1 MDFRG
6 KLYLHL
12 QYGLGRLAVLFVAPF
27 VYLLVRL
34 FGYRVRELKKIRREC
49 ARLFKEHRGPW
60 IICANHLTNVDSVI
74 LEYAMA
80 TMLTYMRNFQLLPW
94 NLPERAN
101 FQRSIFSTF
110 MCYVTKCIP
119 VSRGGDREEM
129 KRVLEKCVY
138 VLRRRQPLLMFP
150 EGGRSRTGRVDVE
163 GFSYGVGRFVSSEED
178 CRVLCIYLRG
188 DGQKNFSLI
197 PRLGEHFTMLMD
209 VFVPQK
215 TALTGLRAQKY
226 YAEQIIERLAR
237 MEETYFTARR
247 QRHNRPNACPND
259 AQEQGPALPETR
271 LFP

>member
-1 MDFRG
+1 MGSRENI
-6 KLYLHL
+6 YLHL

-34 FGYRVRELKKIRREC
+34 FGYKVRELKKIRREC
-49 ARLFKEHRGPW
+49 SRLFKEHRGPW
-60 IICANHLTNVDSVI
+60 IICANHLTNIDSVI

-80 TMLTYMRNFQLLPW
+80 PMVTYMLNFELLPW

-138 VLRRRQPLLMFP
+138 VLRRKQPLLIFP
-150 EGGRSRTGRVDVE
+150 EGGRSRTGKVDVQ
-163 GFSYGVGRFVSSEED
+163 GFSYGVGRFISTEED

-188 DGQKNFSLI
+188 DRQDKYSLI
-197 PRLGEHFTMLMD
+197 PRLGERFTMLID
-209 VFVPQK
+209 VLVPQK
-215 TALTGLRAQKY
+215 TELTGLRAQRY
-226 YAEQIIERLAR
+226 YAEQIIKRLAQ
-237 MEETYFTARR
+237 MEDSYFAARR
-247 QRHNRPNACPND
+247 QRHSRLNSCPND
-259 AQEQGPALPETR
+259 AQEQRCAVPGTR
-271 LFP
+271 IFP